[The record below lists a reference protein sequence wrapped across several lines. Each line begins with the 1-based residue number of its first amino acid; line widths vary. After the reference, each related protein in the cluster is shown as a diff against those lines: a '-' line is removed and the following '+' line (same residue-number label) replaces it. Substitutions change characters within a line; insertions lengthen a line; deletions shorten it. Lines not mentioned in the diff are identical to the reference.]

1 MDYCD
6 VIQLSSL
13 SGNDGGMSL
22 VRFSKKITL
31 HCLSPSYKMAVK
43 ACDLLASEARKV
55 VNVSSLFSTIQFKYC
70 FKIRAISV
78 AIITILTCV
87 SFQDYNLMPASSYKM
102 AVQLCTLVGNV

>member
-1 MDYCD
+1 MEYCD

-43 ACDLLASEARKV
+43 ACDFRAAASA
-55 VNVSSLFSTIQFKYC
+55 
-70 FKIRAISV
+70 
-78 AIITILTCV
+78 
-87 SFQDYNLMPASSYKM
+87 
-102 AVQLCTLVGNV
+102 AVTAAGRRDDC